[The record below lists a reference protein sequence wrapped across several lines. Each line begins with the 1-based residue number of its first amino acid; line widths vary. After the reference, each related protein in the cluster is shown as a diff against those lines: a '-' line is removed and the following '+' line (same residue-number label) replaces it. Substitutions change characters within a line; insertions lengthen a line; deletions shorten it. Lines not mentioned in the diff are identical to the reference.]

1 MICPQDINKQYMI
14 PTKKWLKPIEKY
26 IIDDINTSG
35 LIMIGKMLN
44 KEEVIVKIT
53 KGNRNDI
60 IDTNKIIKDL
70 PNFVET
76 YCSFSC
82 LEDYNSIK
90 DNYKDSKE
98 FCNSNDDNRIIT
110 LEIMKKYKYGSL
122 FRYKDQFGIKQ
133 VVDIMKQLFLAQ
145 IHAFSN
151 ENFLHNDTHLG
162 NFLIEKRKDK
172 ITINY
177 SFQTDRVDK
186 SETNIKTNII
196 YLLSDFN
203 DSYIYKND
211 NNLSLKDTKKDY
223 TLRRNI
229 YKTFNECLLLLKEKY
244 YIEIRK
250 NIIKNQEEI
259 VNQLMLSS
267 KNLRSYYKKYYKYD
281 FFNKKECTMSFA
293 FSILLINLLDEN
305 ECSEWIDV

>member
-1 MICPQDINKQYMI
+1 MN
-14 PTKKWLKPIEKY
+14 
-26 IIDDINTSG
+26 
-35 LIMIGKMLN
+35 GK
-44 KEEVIVKIT
+44 
-53 KGNRNDI
+53 RNDI

-177 SFQTDRVDK
+177 SFQTDSVDK

-259 VNQLMLSS
+259 DNQLMLSS

-293 FSILLINLLDEN
+293 FSILLFY
-305 ECSEWIDV
+305 